1 MVTQLTK
8 DFFKSLRHA
17 YRGFKYMAIRERNFR
32 IELIAGLIVFNIAF
46 YLGVEKWELVSL
58 TFIIF
63 IVLILEAVNTLV
75 ERLVNIFNPR
85 VHPYA
90 KMLKD
95 VTASIVLIGSVGAVV
110 IGLIIFWPYVF

>member
-1 MVTQLTK
+1 MVTSLTK

-17 YRGFKYMAIRERNFR
+17 FRGFKYMTLREKNFR
-32 IELIAGLIVFNIAF
+32 IELIAGALVFVAAF
-46 YLGVEKWELVSL
+46 YIGVEKWELVSL

-63 IVLILEAVNTLV
+63 IVLILEAINTLV

-95 VTASIVLIGSVGAVV
+95 VTASIVLIGS
-110 IGLIIFWPYVF
+110 IGSIIIGIIVFWPYVF

>member
-1 MVTQLTK
+1 MVTRLTR

-17 YRGFKYMAIRERNFR
+17 GRGFKYMTIREKNFR
-32 IELIAGLIVFNIAF
+32 IELAAGIVVLGIAF
-46 YLGVEKWELVSL
+46 YMEMQKWELVSL

-63 IVLILEAVNTLV
+63 IVLILEAINTLV
-75 ERLVNIFNPR
+75 ERLINIFNPR

-95 VTASIVLIGSVGAVV
+95 VTASIVLLGSIGSII
-110 IGLIIFWPYVF
+110 IGLLIFWPYVF